1 MLATVACNLRAIVPA
16 SSMDAPAEH
25 HSKERRSSA
34 NLERH
39 IQTILISA
47 ITGALMFAAN
57 YIYSDNRSKAVAQT
71 QLEVLTG
78 QVIEMRADLRA
89 LQTNYVK
96 REEYKDLEARVR
108 ALELQRMR

>member
-16 SSMDAPAEH
+16 SSMDAQTD
-25 HSKERRSSA
+25 SGKERRSSA